1 MRWWM
6 ALITI
11 ALTGAL
17 AFGSVRLISLH
28 KPEYAATL
36 LYFWLAAA
44 ALSLLGLIWLYVMI
58 AIGPR
63 VTVTEGTARRLERGL
78 ARVRADRKL
87 SRDRR
92 ISREYRLAR
101 QAARLNEKIDP
112 ATEAQNVFQR
122 RVRLAN
128 SVMALICVLT
138 AAFTIFAELAPQV
151 WPEQNWYVDAQGP
164 DTYHAVLFS
173 VDQVLR
179 GTLFDLF
186 DVFDWRISS
195 AENNPDNVYFSSF
208 IVIYRFLMGGALI
221 AAVAVRLGMHED
233 WHETS
238 AHEGAEKMKARLARL
253 AGDQHGS
260 TGPAVMAE

>member
-6 ALITI
+6 ALFTI

-28 KPEYAATL
+28 RPEFAPAL

-63 VTVTEGTARRLERGL
+63 VTVTEGAARRLERGL
-78 ARVRADRKL
+78 AKVRADRSL
-87 SRDRR
+87 TRDRR
-92 ISREYRLAR
+92 ISREYRLTR

-112 ATEAQNVFQR
+112 ACEAQNVFQR

-128 SVMALICVLT
+128 SVLALICVLT

-151 WPEQNWYVDAQGP
+151 WPEQHWYVDAQGP
-164 DTYHAVLFS
+164 DTYHAILFS

-195 AENNPDNVYFSSF
+195 AENDPENIYFSSF

-233 WHETS
+233 WHETA
-238 AHEGAEKMKARLARL
+238 AHEGAEKMKMRLARM
-253 AGDQHGS
+253 AGEQNGVTDP
-260 TGPAVMAE
+260 TAPAK